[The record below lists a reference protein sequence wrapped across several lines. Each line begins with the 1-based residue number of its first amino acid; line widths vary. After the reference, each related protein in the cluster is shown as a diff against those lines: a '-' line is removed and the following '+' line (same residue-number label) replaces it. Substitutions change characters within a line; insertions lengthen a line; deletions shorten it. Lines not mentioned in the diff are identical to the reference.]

1 MAGKNTLLIIL
12 CGLFARH
19 AWATEIDIY
28 LVRHG
33 KTMFNTT
40 GQVQGWS
47 DSPLTE
53 QGILQAKQAG
63 NGLKGVHFITAFSS
77 DSGRARETAKI
88 ILQEN
93 DTADKPELIE
103 LKSLREWG
111 YGGYEGR
118 DDAELWKPLFAAKKV
133 EFRKDWSTWEAF
145 TDKMTD
151 REMADAIAEN
161 DKTGTAENYS
171 AIVTRLKKGMA
182 SIIDKTEAKGGG
194 NALVVSHGSAIPT
207 LLTLYAPEQYHGESI
222 GNASLTILHYSEG
235 KFTLKKLADSHYLAE

>member
-1 MAGKNTLLIIL
+1 MAGKVALLIMMY
-12 CGLFARH
+12 GLFARQ

-53 QGILQAKQAG
+53 QGVLQAKQAG
-63 NGLKGVHFITAFSS
+63 NGLRDVPFITAFSS

-88 ILQEN
+88 ILEN
-93 DTADKPELIE
+93 NSTAYNPDLTES
-103 LKSLREWG
+103 KSLREWG

-118 DDAELWKPLFAAKKV
+118 DDAELWKPLFAAKQV

-145 TDKMTD
+145 TRKMSD

-161 DKTGTAENYS
+161 DKTGMAENYS
-171 AIVTRLKKGMA
+171 AIVARLKKGMA
-182 SIIDKTEAKGGG
+182 SVIETTEARGGG
-194 NALVVSHGSAIPT
+194 NALVVSHGSTIPT
-207 LLTLYAPEQYHGESI
+207 LLTLFVPGQYHGESI
-222 GNASLTILHYSEG
+222 GNASLTVLHYSDG
-235 KFTLKKLADSHYLAE
+235 KFTLKKLADTSYLSD